1 MEMRDLYQDLI
12 LDHGRHPRHQ
22 GKMLDATHAM
32 EGDNPLCGDQLTVF
46 LKVEND
52 KIAEASFTGHG
63 CAISM
68 AATSL
73 MLAFSRG
80 KTLEQFQKIYQVY
93 HRQLTGDSLTDA
105 EKEKLGKLAAFSGV
119 AQYPMRVKCATLCWH
134 TMDSALKGL
143 TESVST
149 E

>member
-1 MEMRDLYQDLI
+1 
-12 LDHGRHPRHQ
+12 
-22 GKMLDATHAM
+22 
-32 EGDNPLCGDQLTVF
+32 
-46 LKVEND
+46 
-52 KIAEASFTGHG
+52 
-63 CAISM
+63 M